1 MPSYLVETYLGR
13 GRADERA
20 AHERRVRSEAA
31 ALARRGMIVRF
42 GCAFHMPEDEL
53 CFYVL
58 DAPSRCKAA
67 LVARRAGLEPLRVV
81 EAIPFGE
88 GVQR

>member
-1 MPSYLVETYLGR
+1 
-13 GRADERA
+13 
-20 AHERRVRSEAA
+20 
-31 ALARRGMIVRF
+31 
-42 GCAFHMPEDEL
+42 MPEDEL

-88 GVQR
+88 GVHR